1 MTDEEVLNPPTDS
14 KISVRPE
21 GGKEKYTLG
30 RRAADSIEKFAGNR
44 AIIFSFSGV
53 LIMRMVVNVVPAAGA
68 FDPYPFV
75 LLNLVLSSVAAVQT
89 PLAMMI
95 RNRQE
100 ELCDPETANSLRREL
115 SALAFFEH
123 MCY

>member
-1 MTDEEVLNPPTDS
+1 MADEAVLNLPADS

-21 GGKEKYTLG
+21 SGKEKYTLG

-44 AIIFSFSGV
+44 AISGV
-53 LIMRMVVNVVPAAGA
+53 LIMWMVVNVVPAAGA

-75 LLNLVLSSVAAVQT
+75 LLNLVLSSVAAIQT

-100 ELCDPETANSLRREL
+100 ELCDPETAKQLKARAIRPRL
-115 SALAFFEH
+115 F
-123 MCY
+123 

>member
-1 MTDEEVLNPPTDS
+1 MTDEEVLNPPADS
-14 KISVRPE
+14 RISVRPE

-30 RRAADSIEKFAGNR
+30 RRAEDSIEKFAGNP
-44 AIIFSFSGV
+44 AIIFSFGGV
-53 LIMRMVVNVVPAAGA
+53 LIMWMVVNVVPAAGA

-100 ELCDPETANSLRREL
+100 ELCDPETAKKFKARAIRPRL
-115 SALAFFEH
+115 F
-123 MCY
+123 

>member
-1 MTDEEVLNPPTDS
+1 MTDEEVLNPPADS
-14 KISVRPE
+14 RISVRPE

-30 RRAADSIEKFAGNR
+30 RRAEDSIEKFAGNP
-44 AIIFSFSGV
+44 AIIFSFGGV
-53 LIMRMVVNVVPAAGA
+53 LIMWMVVNVVPAAGA

-89 PLAMMI
+89 PLAMMS

-100 ELCDPETANSLRREL
+100 ELCDPETAKKFKARAIRPRL
-115 SALAFFEH
+115 F
-123 MCY
+123 

>member
-1 MTDEEVLNPPTDS
+1 MADEEVLNLPADS
-14 KISVRPE
+14 RISVRPE

-30 RRAADSIEKFAGNR
+30 RRAADYIEKFAGNR

-53 LIMRMVVNVVPAAGA
+53 LIMWMVVNVVPSAGA

-95 RNRQE
+95 
-100 ELCDPETANSLRREL
+100 
-115 SALAFFEH
+115 
-123 MCY
+123 

>member
-21 GGKEKYTLG
+21 GGNDKYTLG

-53 LIMRMVVNVVPAAGA
+53 LIMRMVVTVVPAAGA

-100 ELCDPETANSLRREL
+100 ELCDPETAKQLKARAIRPRL
-115 SALAFFEH
+115 F
-123 MCY
+123 